1 MSSTPKE
8 IVSAL
13 VEALKASNKYMDRF
27 MTESPELCSQFEE
40 NEELIQI
47 VEPDLEHMTGP
58 IVIDNGVLR
67 CEKLYVKELVITKAP
82 PVSVPDGSVIAEEIH
97 AESITNILTPTI

>member
-27 MTESPELCSQFEE
+27 MTESPELCSQFEL

-58 IVIDNGVLR
+58 IVIDDGVLR
-67 CEKLYVKELVITKAP
+67 CEKLFVKELVVSKAP
-82 PVSVPDGSVIAEEIH
+82 PVSVPDGSVIATRIYADEI
-97 AESITNILTPTI
+97 SNL